1 MRWIT
6 KKRLKSTAKAYLFL
20 APFLVLFIGMVVY
33 PIGLGVKLSTYGQ
46 RGARMW
52 YVGAEN
58 YTRIF
63 SDSMFWQSLESLYFC
78 CYLKFP

>member
-33 PIGLGVKLSTYGQ
+33 PIGLGVKLS
-46 RGARMW
+46 
-52 YVGAEN
+52 YVRSAW
-58 YTRIF
+58 
-63 SDSMFWQSLESLYFC
+63 S
-78 CYLKFP
+78 